1 MVWTDTPIFWRT
13 PEFTVAVTNATNSF
27 WFERLITLD
36 LITSD
41 IFFFCIEK
49 KSFVMLKKIWCNNI
63 LHNSSFGTSVD
74 WLDFIISQKCFYFFT
89 IIVVYWLRCIFFRKI
104 MSKGRKEFKKS
115 DKKTLIFNLF
125 YVSFNDG
132 FLYYDKKLI
141 SIQTSLASQ
150 PQTLIMSDV
159 PFLLSRLVRLLFT
172 DSQMKFDAIV
182 LVSVLPL
189 KFSE

>member
-1 MVWTDTPIFWRT
+1 MPIFWRT
-13 PEFTVAVTNATNSF
+13 PELTVAVANATDSF

-36 LITSD
+36 LITFD

-125 YVSFNDG
+125 LCEFERRVFVLWQKVNFNTNVVS
-132 FLYYDKKLI
+132 K
-141 SIQTSLASQ
+141 STTSPHHVRCAFF
-150 PQTLIMSDV
+150 TLS
-159 PFLLSRLVRLLFT
+159 SG
-172 DSQMKFDAIV
+172 
-182 LVSVLPL
+182 
-189 KFSE
+189 

>member
-1 MVWTDTPIFWRT
+1 MLLLFY
-13 PEFTVAVTNATNSF
+13 NYS
-27 WFERLITLD
+27 RLLTQ
-36 LITSD
+36 
-41 IFFFCIEK
+41 
-49 KSFVMLKKIWCNNI
+49 V
-63 LHNSSFGTSVD
+63 H
-74 WLDFIISQKCFYFFT
+74 
-89 IIVVYWLRCIFFRKI
+89 FFRKI

>member
-1 MVWTDTPIFWRT
+1 MPIFWRT
-13 PEFTVAVTNATNSF
+13 PELTVVVANATDSF

-36 LITSD
+36 LITFD

-63 LHNSSFGTSVD
+63 LHSSSFGTSVD

-150 PQTLIMSDV
+150 PQALIMSDV